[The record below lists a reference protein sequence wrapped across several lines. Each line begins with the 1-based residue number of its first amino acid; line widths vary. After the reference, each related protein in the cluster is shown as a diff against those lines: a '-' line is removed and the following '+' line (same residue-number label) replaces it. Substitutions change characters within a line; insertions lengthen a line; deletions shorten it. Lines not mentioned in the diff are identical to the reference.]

1 MTFITKL
8 DFSKHVYPHFLP
20 LLGPR
25 HGWIRKFQDASPL
38 GNIDFSFADNIQVAS
53 NFLNDRKILHLAIAV
68 VVIIIMEV
76 EHKGVDRQE

>member
-38 GNIDFSFADNIQVAS
+38 GNIDFSFADNIQVAC
-53 NFLNDRKILHLAIAV
+53 NFLNDRKIQLVIAAAV
-68 VVIIIMEV
+68 VIIMEV